1 MYPQVLKN
9 IRVSDKAA
17 VREHP
22 EVQAAIEKIRAA
34 LGDSGR
40 ILLRE
45 SGTEPVI
52 RVMVEADTAAT
63 CERYV
68 DAVID
73 KIRALGLA

>member
-1 MYPQVLKN
+1 MLKN
-9 IRVSDKAA
+9 IRVADKAA

-22 EVQAAIEKIRAA
+22 EVQAEIERIRAE
-34 LGDSGR
+34 LGNSGR

-45 SGTEPVI
+45 SGTEPVM

-63 CERYV
+63 CDRYV
-68 DAVID
+68 DMVID